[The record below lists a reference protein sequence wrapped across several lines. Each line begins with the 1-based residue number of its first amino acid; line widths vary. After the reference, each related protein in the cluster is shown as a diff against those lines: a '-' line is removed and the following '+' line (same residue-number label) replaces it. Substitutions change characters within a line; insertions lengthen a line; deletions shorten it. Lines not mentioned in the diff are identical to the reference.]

1 MLGGVK
7 GPREKETE
15 RQRQRETETEA
26 DRERERWPRRD
37 RRDGDQERIMAV
49 VALSLWVLT
58 SLTWA
63 DLQVSANRHSVYW
76 NSSNI
81 Q

>member
-1 MLGGVK
+1 MAG
-7 GPREKETE
+7 ETE
-15 RQRQRETETEA
+15 GTEA
-26 DRERERWPRRD
+26 ER
-37 RRDGDQERIMAV
+37 GAGSMAL

-63 DLQVSANRHSVYW
+63 DLLQVSANRHSVYW

>member
-7 GPREKETE
+7 GPRERK
-15 RQRQRETETEA
+15 RQRGRGE
-26 DRERERWPRRD
+26 RERERGGRRRD
-37 RRDGDQERIMAV
+37 RRDGDQERIMAA

>member
-1 MLGGVK
+1 
-7 GPREKETE
+7 
-15 RQRQRETETEA
+15 
-26 DRERERWPRRD
+26 
-37 RRDGDQERIMAV
+37 MAL

-63 DLQVSANRHSVYW
+63 DVVQVTANRHSVYW

>member
-1 MLGGVK
+1 MK
-7 GPREKETE
+7 GPRE
-15 RQRQRETETEA
+15 R
-26 DRERERWPRRD
+26 DREVARDTEGTGAER
-37 RRDGDQERIMAV
+37 GAGSMAL
-49 VALSLWVLT
+49 VALSFWVLT

-63 DLQVSANRHSVYW
+63 DVLQVSANRHSVYW